1 MPRSR
6 KKVAR
11 FDPSPEAV
19 ASWNDTSL
27 KTRVVV
33 DLQAR
38 VRLGLCS
45 PEGAAAAIAAA
56 RREAT
61 AAAAAAEQERAAA
74 LALRRPGGRKR
85 QRSGGAA
92 AGATSEWPPPISGLR
107 AGHRGDDQE
116 GGEGGGGSFSAE
128 TTDSSSTSCGTSG
141 SDSESCSSY
150 ASQGGM
156 PPSSTTATHQRLAW
170 QPPHSGAA
178 AAGGGGGRADGSGG
192 GGAVAV
198 AAAAAAAADMAA
210 ASAGNGTGTASPNGK
225 KKSRTRNDYEEVRAS
240 KKQRRNVVTV
250 KLARSQMPSRW
261 ATPPPPF
268 ETCLRDVRPA
278 DKLGGRACG
287 GGGDDAAAAA
297 AASVLGLGEGDVVDA
312 KNWLSSGFI
321 DVVMAKFAR
330 TYTNVH
336 FMPIDFAVL
345 CLNGWGAS
353 DTPPPAAAASGG
365 DDGVSESGG
374 DAGGAEAATAAN
386 AALADQSMVF
396 KDVLGR
402 PIVYSEKRPV
412 IFLTHVNNVHWNLL
426 RVEHDP
432 VPELQLFEP
441 MGKPPRRQ
449 GGSRYT
455 QQQVGGGGGGGAP
468 GGRSTGFRCIP
479 KEVYRWLDAVWPLR
493 SGGEILGGSCSS
505 GGGGSKRKAP
515 SPTPSHGGWAS
526 RAYSAVTRQQQT
538 TGFDCGVA
546 SLLYAEK
553 CGQGQMRED
562 VDAWT
567 TQADMTEYRRAL
579 QRYVEEVLRHE
590 QDPPTSS
597 GSTRSPENGAA
608 SPEVVVV
615 DPPLP
620 LPASAPLPP
629 AAALAVPAA
638 TASAPSSLSPS

>member
-38 VRLGLCS
+38 VRLGLSS

-56 RREAT
+56 RREA
-61 AAAAAAEQERAAA
+61 AAAEQERATA
-74 LALRRPGGRKR
+74 LARRRPGGRKR
-85 QRSGGAA
+85 QRSGEAA
-92 AGATSEWPPPISGLR
+92 ARGTSKWPPPISGLR
-107 AGHRGDDQE
+107 PGHRGDDQE
-116 GGEGGGGSFSAE
+116 GGGGGGGSFSTA
-128 TTDSSSTSCGTSG
+128 TTDSSSISCGTSG

-170 QPPHSGAA
+170 RPPQTGAA

-192 GGAVAV
+192 GGA
-198 AAAAAAAADMAA
+198 AAAV
-210 ASAGNGTGTASPNGK
+210 SGGNGNGNGTETASPSGK
-225 KKSRTRNDYEEVRAS
+225 KKSREREDDEEQKAS
-240 KKQRRNVVTV
+240 EKQRRNVVTV

-261 ATPPPPF
+261 AAPPPPF

-287 GGGDDAAAAA
+287 GNGDDAAAAA
-297 AASVLGLGEGDVVDA
+297 AASMLGLGEGDVVDA

-345 CLNGWGAS
+345 CLNGWGAP
-353 DTPPPAAAASGG
+353 DTPPPAATASGG
-365 DDGVSESGG
+365 EAGGSESGG
-374 DAGGAEAATAAN
+374 DARGAEAATAAN
-386 AALADQSMVF
+386 AAANAAATAALADQSMVF

-455 QQQVGGGGGGGAP
+455 QQQAGGGGGSGAP

-479 KEVYRWLDAVWPLR
+479 KEVYHWLDAVWPLS
-493 SGGEILGGSCSS
+493 SGGEIRGGSSSS
-505 GGGGSKRKAP
+505 GSGVSKRKAP
-515 SPTPSHGGWAS
+515 SPTPSHEGWAS
-526 RAYSAVTRQQQT
+526 RAYSAITRQQQT

-567 TQADMTEYRRAL
+567 TQADLTEYRRAL

-590 QDPPTSS
+590 EDPPTSF
-597 GSTRSPENGAA
+597 GSPRSPDDGAA

-629 AAALAVPAA
+629 AAAVAVPAA
-638 TASAPSSLSPS
+638 TASAPLSLS

>member
-1 MPRSR
+1 M
-6 KKVAR
+6 AR

-38 VRLGLCS
+38 VRLGLSS

-56 RREAT
+56 RREAAE
-61 AAAAAAEQERAAA
+61 AAAAAAEKERAVA
-74 LALRRPGGRKR
+74 LARRRPGGRKR
-85 QRSGGAA
+85 QRSGE
-92 AGATSEWPPPISGLR
+92 AGRTSKWPPPLSDLR
-107 AGHRGDDQE
+107 AGGHRNDDQE
-116 GGEGGGGSFSAE
+116 GEGGGSFSAG
-128 TTDSSSTSCGTSG
+128 TTDSSSISCGTSG

-156 PPSSTTATHQRLAW
+156 PSSTTATHQRLAW
-170 QPPHSGAA
+170 RPPQAA
-178 AAGGGGGRADGSGG
+178 VGGGGRADGSGG
-192 GGAVAV
+192 GGGGAAVVVVDV
-198 AAAAAAAADMAA
+198 AAAASTGNGTSDTDSEYCSDSAGNASCPVTPLGFDECHPTAAAAIDE
-210 ASAGNGTGTASPNGK
+210 GGTASPKGK
-225 KKSRTRNDYEEVRAS
+225 NKSRARDDDEEQRPS
-240 KKQRRNVVTV
+240 KKRRNVVTV

-261 ATPPPPF
+261 AAPPPPF

-278 DKLGGRACG
+278 DKLGGRVSG
-287 GGGDDAAAAA
+287 GRAGGDDAAAAA
-297 AASVLGLGEGDVVDA
+297 AASMLGLGEGDVVDA

-345 CLNGWGAS
+345 CLNGWGAPR
-353 DTPPPAAAASGG
+353 TPPPLAAAAAAAPGG
-365 DDGVSESGG
+365 DAGGSESGG
-374 DAGGAEAATAAN
+374 DAGGAEAATATNAAAAGAAAAN
-386 AALADQSMVF
+386 ALADQSMVF

-455 QQQVGGGGGGGAP
+455 QQQAGGGSSGGAP

-479 KEVYRWLDAVWPLR
+479 KEV
-493 SGGEILGGSCSS
+493 SG
-505 GGGGSKRKAP
+505 
-515 SPTPSHGGWAS
+515 
-526 RAYSAVTRQQQT
+526 
-538 TGFDCGVA
+538 
-546 SLLYAEK
+546 
-553 CGQGQMRED
+553 
-562 VDAWT
+562 
-567 TQADMTEYRRAL
+567 
-579 QRYVEEVLRHE
+579 
-590 QDPPTSS
+590 
-597 GSTRSPENGAA
+597 
-608 SPEVVVV
+608 
-615 DPPLP
+615 
-620 LPASAPLPP
+620 
-629 AAALAVPAA
+629 
-638 TASAPSSLSPS
+638 